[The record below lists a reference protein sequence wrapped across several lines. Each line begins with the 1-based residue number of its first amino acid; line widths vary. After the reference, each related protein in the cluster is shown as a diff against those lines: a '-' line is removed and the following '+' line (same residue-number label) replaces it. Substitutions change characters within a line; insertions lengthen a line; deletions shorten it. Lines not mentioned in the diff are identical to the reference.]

1 MANISNRL
9 PGDFKKLAEKVN
21 SHESHLTLR
30 APENG
35 VLENSNKKNKPI
47 NVLVYIVL

>member
-35 VLENSNKKNKPI
+35 VL
-47 NVLVYIVL
+47 